1 VIRLQSVYKSFNSKP
16 VLKGVDLHVTEGE
29 TKIILGGSGSGK
41 STILKLILGLE
52 KPDSGSIIVEGEEIT
67 NLSEVEMMPI
77 RNKIGVVF
85 QEGALFDSLTVGENT
100 AYRLREGNRV
110 SETEIVRTVQRL
122 LGFVGLENA
131 IDKMPAELSGG
142 MRRRA
147 AIARALAGSPK
158 IMLYDEA
165 TAGLD
170 PITSRVI
177 CELMIKLRDLE
188 NVSSIF
194 VTHHLEAAFLLAS
207 QYARRTP
214 EGRTLFLNEANEM
227 CLVNTKF
234 LVMED
239 GRIIAEGTDEEL
251 RQSRN
256 SYVRDLID

>member
-1 VIRLQSVYKSFNSKP
+1 MICFQSVHKSFHKHA
-16 VLKGVDLHVTEGE
+16 VLKGIDFHVMAGE

-52 KPDSGSIIVEGEEIT
+52 KPDSGSIVVEGEEIT
-67 NLSEVEMMPI
+67 NLTEKEFTPI
-77 RNKIGVVF
+77 RKKIGMVF
-85 QEGALFDSLTVGENT
+85 QEGALFDSLTLGENT
-100 AYRLREGNRV
+100 AYRLRETRGF
-110 SETEIVRTVQRL
+110 SEKEIQATVHRL
-122 LGFVGLENA
+122 LGFVGLEEA
-131 IDKMPAELSGG
+131 VDKMPAELSGG

-147 AIARALAGSPK
+147 AIARALAGNPK

-188 NVSSIF
+188 SVSSIF

-207 QYARRTP
+207 QYARRQPDGQVT
-214 EGRTLFLNEANEM
+214 FHQEAEDM
-227 CLVNTKF
+227 CLINTKF

-239 GRIIAEGTDEEL
+239 GRIIAEGSDEEL
-251 RQSRN
+251 FQN
-256 SYVRDLID
+256 QNAYVQELIT

>member
-1 VIRLQSVYKSFNSKP
+1 MIRLQSVYKSFQGKP
-16 VLKGVDLHVTEGE
+16 VLKGIDLHVREGE

-41 STILKLILGLE
+41 STILKLILGLD
-52 KPDSGSIIVEGEEIT
+52 KPDSGSIQVEGEEIT
-67 NLSEVEMMPI
+67 SLSEEEMISVRTKM
-77 RNKIGVVF
+77 GVVF

-100 AYRLREGNRV
+100 GYRLREAKASR
-110 SETEIVRTVQRL
+110 EPEIQKTVRRL
-122 LGFVGLENA
+122 LGFVGLEDA

-207 QYARRTP
+207 QYARRSP
-214 EGRTLFLNEANEM
+214 DGNVLFFKEADDL

-239 GRIIAEGTDEEL
+239 GKIVAEGTDEEI
-251 RQSRN
+251 RQCEN
-256 SYVRDLID
+256 EYVKELIY